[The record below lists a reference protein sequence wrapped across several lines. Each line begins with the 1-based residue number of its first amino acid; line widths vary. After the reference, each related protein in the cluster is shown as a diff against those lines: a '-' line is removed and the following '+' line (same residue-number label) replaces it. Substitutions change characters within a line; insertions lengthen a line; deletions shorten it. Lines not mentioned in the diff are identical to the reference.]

1 MLLRASSCRTF
12 ESFPV
17 NDFVDNLF
25 RGAHARKKTEPVSA
39 ERIVRVISWNLLH
52 RSGAVVDDIAQLIEE
67 EQPDLF
73 LMQEATGA
81 IDALPGL
88 AEGHY
93 ARQPWPGRRHGLA
106 AWCHSQLQDFGPL
119 QLPASRMPG
128 RFPPR
133 FAQLIQFNDII
144 FANVHLSHGQVLNR
158 LQLRQISR
166 STEGPTA
173 IIGDF
178 NTLGPIRLR
187 QFSDVGPRAS
197 THRAQD
203 IVPFRLDRC
212 LIRDL
217 ARVSAR
223 ALRRGRSDHRP
234 ILIELG
240 HN

>member
-1 MLLRASSCRTF
+1 MYDMMDSLAA
-12 ESFPV
+12 EEA
-17 NDFVDNLF
+17 
-25 RGAHARKKTEPVSA
+25 RGNVVKPTSVKSV
-39 ERIVRVISWNLLH
+39 VKVVSWNLLH
-52 RSGAVVDDIAQLIEE
+52 RSGAVVDDIAQIIEE

-73 LMQEATGA
+73 LMQEATGS
-81 IDALPGL
+81 IDALPTL

-106 AWCHSQLQDFGPL
+106 AWCQRQLQDFGPL
-119 QLPASRMPG
+119 QLPASALPG

-133 FAQLIQFNDII
+133 FAQLVRLNEIT

-158 LQLRQISR
+158 LQLREISR

-173 IIGDF
+173 IIGDY

-187 QFSDVGPRAS
+187 HFSDVGPKAS
-197 THRAQD
+197 THRAQE

-212 LIRDL
+212 MTRELR
-217 ARVSAR
+217 RVSAK

-234 ILIELG
+234 IVIELRRD
-240 HN
+240 

>member
-1 MLLRASSCRTF
+1 MHDIVDTLITGTHSRKASEPAS
-12 ESFPV
+12 
-17 NDFVDNLF
+17 
-25 RGAHARKKTEPVSA
+25 ARQVVK
-39 ERIVRVISWNLLH
+39 VISWNLLH
-52 RSGAVVDDIAQLIEE
+52 RSGAIVDDIARLIED
-67 EQPDLF
+67 EQPELF

-81 IDALPGL
+81 IDALPTI

-106 AWCHSQLQDFGPL
+106 AWCRHQLQDFGPL
-119 QLPASRMPG
+119 QLPASPLPG

-133 FAQLIQFNDII
+133 FAQLVRFEEIT

-158 LQLRQISR
+158 LQLREISR

-173 IIGDF
+173 IIGDY

-187 QFSDVGPRAS
+187 DFSDVGPPDK

-212 LIRDL
+212 MIRDL
-217 ARVSAR
+217 QRVSAR

-234 ILIELG
+234 IVIELRRDTPQAQAIV
-240 HN
+240 

>member
-1 MLLRASSCRTF
+1 MH
-12 ESFPV
+12 
-17 NDFVDNLF
+17 DIVDALV
-25 RGAHARKKTEPVSA
+25 AEKARMKVVEPKSVKS
-39 ERIVRVISWNLLH
+39 VVKVVSWNLLH
-52 RSGAVVDDIAQLIEE
+52 RSGAVVDDIARIIEE

-73 LMQEATGA
+73 LMQEATGS
-81 IDALPGL
+81 IDALPTL

-106 AWCHSQLQDFGPL
+106 AWCRRQLQDFGPL
-119 QLPASRMPG
+119 QLPASALPG

-133 FAQLIQFNDII
+133 FAQLVRFNEIT

-158 LQLRQISR
+158 LQLREISR

-173 IIGDF
+173 IIGDY

-187 QFSDVGPRAS
+187 QFSDVGPKAS
-197 THRAQD
+197 THRAQE

-212 LIRDL
+212 MTRELK
-217 ARVSAR
+217 RVSAK

-234 ILIELG
+234 IVIELLRD
-240 HN
+240 